1 MNEKEKEQ
9 KEKISRILDIEQ
21 SIEPQNGREAVVFL
35 NSTTDNKDS
44 LLDPTGMS
52 KNQFLELNNID
63 VRKRNWSTSSGE
75 SNEIT
80 KPLFGNKEII
90 YHELSE
96 SDTLQALALTYNC
109 KVYLFSAENP
119 FMNLKVHK

>member
-1 MNEKEKEQ
+1 MNEKQKQQ
-9 KEKISRILDIEQ
+9 KEKISKILDLEQ
-21 SIEPQNGREAVVFL
+21 SVEPQNGREAVVLL
-35 NSTTDNKDS
+35 NFATDSKNS
-44 LLDPTGMS
+44 LLDPTGMT
-52 KNQFLELNNID
+52 KDQFLELNNID

-96 SDTLQALALTYNC
+96 SDTLQTLALTYNC
-109 KVYLFSAENP
+109 KVGLRPTVLLFFN
-119 FMNLKVHK
+119 V